1 MVEVDRDDERDVD
14 DREGEDLE
22 VCVRDVL
29 LTERDE
35 EELLDGVIRLGAYDL
50 LMEEEDLI
58 REEDR
63 LDIEED
69 DRLADDL

>member
-1 MVEVDRDDERDVD
+1 MVEVDRDEERDTD

-22 VCVRDVL
+22 TCVRDVL

-35 EELLDGVIRLGAYDL
+35 EELLDDVIRLGAYDL

>member
-35 EELLDGVIRLGAYDL
+35 EELLDDVTRLGAYDL
-50 LMEEEDLI
+50 LLEEEDLI
-58 REEDR
+58 REEDL

-69 DRLADDL
+69 DRLEVDL